1 MNVCERNSFMSIA
14 TEVGQNFQVRVSEG
28 FCWEINKLDVFA
40 RLHAIE
46 LIVNSL
52 KNQEKPSM
60 LGGDIPYPVCR
71 IAKSFT

>member
-1 MNVCERNSFMSIA
+1 
-14 TEVGQNFQVRVSEG
+14 
-28 FCWEINKLDVFA
+28 
-40 RLHAIE
+40 
-46 LIVNSL
+46 VNSL